1 MLIFAISL
9 TVLEFISS
17 VKNTLL
23 ILLCIC
29 CGTLYG
35 QRKPRIK
42 GNKSVVEVSE
52 ELPPFTGIELKDD
65 LEINLQKS
73 SDFIGY
79 SITAD
84 DNLIDVL
91 KFEVKDSI
99 LHISSFYTIT
109 GKKQLDISV
118 NYDQLSMINAKDG
131 KIMSEAIISSDEMK
145 ISSGGYS
152 RLDLQLTAAVTT
164 VLMEDNS
171 KANLNI
177 DSDSLAVTLKDKIDA
192 NLYTVS
198 NIHDLNLQ
206 DDAIANIEGTSDSLQ
221 IKMSGSSKLKA
232 QKLEGGTVNLETV
245 DATLA
250 RIHAYRKLY
259 LSSSGSAKVYLYG
272 DPLIEI
278 SSFTDSSE
286 LYKRSE

>member
-1 MLIFAISL
+1 MLTFAISL
-9 TVLEFISS
+9 TVLESISS
-17 VKNTLL
+17 VKNTLI

-35 QRKPRIK
+35 QRKPKIK

-65 LEINLQKS
+65 LEIYLQRS
-73 SDFIGY
+73 SDIVGY
-79 SITAD
+79 TITAD

-118 NYDQLSMINAKDG
+118 KYDQLSKITAKDG
-131 KIMSEAIISSDEMK
+131 KIISEAIISADEMK
-145 ISSGGYS
+145 INSGGNS

-164 VLMEDNS
+164 VIMEDNS

-198 NIHDLNLQ
+198 NIHDLSLQ

-232 QKLEGGTVNLETV
+232 QKLEGGTVNLETG
-245 DATLA
+245 DTASA
-250 RIHAYRKLY
+250 RLHAYRKLH
-259 LSSSGSAKVYLYG
+259 LASTGSAKVYLYG
-272 DPLIEI
+272 EPLIEI
-278 SSFTDSSE
+278 SLFTDSSE